1 MGRRVNNQ
9 PTEIE
14 KVYLYKLSQYGVDK
28 YYGDLKRYGFARRY
42 FTCERV
48 IAQEV
53 ARNPGEVYRRTIWFR
68 EPNFDK
74 AKELF
79 TQYELD
85 LIKQSERKIVSS
97 KQMLEVINKSTSK

>member
-1 MGRRVNNQ
+1 MISRSTNQ

-14 KVYLYKLSQYGVDK
+14 KVYLYKLHSDGIEE
-28 YYGDLKRYGFARRY
+28 YYGDVKRYGFARRY
-42 FTCERV
+42 FTCERT
-48 IAQEV
+48 ISQEV
-53 ARNPGEVYRRTIWFR
+53 ARNPGEIYRRTVWFR

-85 LIKQSERKIVSS
+85 LIKQSERKIASS
-97 KQMLEVINKSTSK
+97 KMMLKVIEKSTSK